1 MKANIWTLLAAALIA
16 VAMAGCATHAPAPD
30 YQALVASPDRSDGD
44 RTNDVRRKAL
54 QFLTFMDVRPGMAA
68 ADISAGG
75 GVYNGASG
83 PRGRRYRQG
92 LRAQHFRRPA
102 RRAFEKAR
110 DEECRGGD
118 RAF

>member
-1 MKANIWTLLAAALIA
+1 M
-16 VAMAGCATHAPAPD
+16 
-30 YQALVASPDRSDGD
+30 ASPDRSDAD

-75 GVYNGASG
+75 GYTTELLARAVGDTGRVYAHNTSG
-83 PRGRRYRQG
+83 GRLAER
-92 LRAQHFRRPA
+92 LK
-102 RRAFEKAR
+102 KAR